1 MAQVQK
7 IPLAEAVAIFLS
19 DVEARRLSPRTH
31 EHYRTRLSAFVAWLT
46 PRGVTILHDITPTE
60 LRAYLSHQ
68 AARGLASA
76 TQHTVYRSLR
86 AFLNFTVA
94 EGWLDRSPLA
104 RIKPPKVE
112 KKLPRVLSPEQVR
125 ALVKAAPTEREHA
138 LLLLIL
144 DTGLRVS
151 EVCALNGGDV
161 SMATGAVHVRH
172 GKGGKD
178 RLTFCGAKTRRQLYR
193 YFAERGRPGDD
204 EPLFVS
210 ERGGQRLTRSGL
222 DRAFRQV
229 AKLANVPGATPHTLR
244 RTYATNMLR
253 AGCDLHT
260 LARLMGHE
268 DLSTLRA
275 YVRLLDTDLKAA
287 SQRFGVVDNLL

>member
-1 MAQVQK
+1 M
-7 IPLAEAVAIFLS
+7 
-19 DVEARRLSPRTH
+19 
-31 EHYRTRLSAFVAWLT
+31 
-46 PRGVTILHDITPTE
+46 
-60 LRAYLSHQ
+60 
-68 AARGLASA
+68 ASA

-112 KKLPRVLSPEQVR
+112 KKLPRVLTPEQAR
-125 ALVKAAPTEREHA
+125 ALVKAAPTERERA
-138 LLLLIL
+138 LVLLIL

-161 SMATGAVHVRH
+161 SLVTGAVYVRH

-178 RLTFCGAKTRRQLYR
+178 RLTFCGAKTRRQLHR
-193 YFAERGRPGDD
+193 YFSERGRPGDD

-210 ERGGQRLTRSGL
+210 EKGKHRLTRAGI
-222 DRAFRQV
+222 DGAFRRT
-229 AKLANVPGATPHTLR
+229 AKLANVPDATPHTLR

-268 DLSTLRA
+268 DLTTLRA
-275 YVRLLDTDLKAA
+275 YVHLLDTDLKAA
-287 SQRFGVVDNLL
+287 SQRFGIVDNLL